1 MYLLTWYSSF
11 TFILV
16 DEEWEEHGI
25 HVFAI
30 CVDVN
35 IDDTE
40 ELSTRPP
47 SLENRLSVL
56 KEIASEK
63 NIVLQN
69 EEESSAAT
77 EV

>member
-1 MYLLTWYSSF
+1 M
-11 TFILV
+11 
-16 DEEWEEHGI
+16 
-25 HVFAI
+25 FAI

-35 IDDTE
+35 VDDTE